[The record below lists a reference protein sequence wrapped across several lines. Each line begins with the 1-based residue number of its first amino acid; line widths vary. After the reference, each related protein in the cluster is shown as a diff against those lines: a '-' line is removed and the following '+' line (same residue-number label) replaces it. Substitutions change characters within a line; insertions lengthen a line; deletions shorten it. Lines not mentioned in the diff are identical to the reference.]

1 MLLEYIKDFLNLK
14 KKFDI
19 NDFNQGV
26 EVVVVIYFCL
36 YECVIM

>member
-1 MLLEYIKDFLNLK
+1 MLLEYIKGFLNK
-14 KKFDI
+14 KKIDI